1 MKWEIIGGSA
11 FPMLKFSLE
20 KDENIKA
27 QANAMVA
34 MSSNLVLKGKVDGGI
49 GKAIGRMFS
58 GESFFMQHVTAKN
71 HPGWVMF
78 ASSIP
83 GGIADVEI
91 KPGKELTVQKNGFL
105 AGTPG
110 IDVASKMQSLTKGI
124 LSGEGFFILK
134 LSGTGTAFLHTYGSI
149 YTIDIPAGEQILID
163 NGHLVAWSSD
173 MKYSITKGAASWVS
187 SVTSGEGLACRFTGP
202 GRVLI
207 QTRNPSGLGSWLF
220 PYLPIPSPSSR

>member
-1 MKWEIIGGSA
+1 
-11 FPMLKFSLE
+11 
-20 KDENIKA
+20 
-27 QANAMVA
+27 
-34 MSSNLVLKGKVDGGI
+34 
-49 GKAIGRMFS
+49 
-58 GESFFMQHVTAKN
+58 
-71 HPGWVMF
+71 
-78 ASSIP
+78 
-83 GGIADVEI
+83 
-91 KPGKELTVQKNGFL
+91 KNGFL

-207 QTRNPSGLGSWLF
+207 QTRNPSGFGSWLF
-220 PYLPIPSPSSR
+220 PYLPIPKPSSR